1 MKNKKIPMRKCVAC
15 EENKAK
21 NDLIRIVNNKE
32 EGVSIDPTG
41 KKNGRGAY
49 ICIDSSCVELA
60 KKNRRLEHALKTEIT
75 ENMYEEINDYV
86 KNVNAK

>member
-15 EENKAK
+15 DENKAK

-32 EGVSIDPTG
+32 EGVQVDPTG

-49 ICIDSSCVELA
+49 ICKETSCIELA
-60 KKNRRLEHALKTEIT
+60 KKNHKLEHALKTEIT
-75 ENMYEEINDYV
+75 ESLYEEIKDYV

>member
-1 MKNKKIPMRKCVAC
+1 MKNKKIPMRKCIAWG
-15 EENKAK
+15 ENKAK

-32 EGVSIDPTG
+32 EGVLADPTG

-49 ICIDSSCVELA
+49 ICKDPSCIELA
-60 KKNRRLEHALKTEIT
+60 QKNHKLEHALKTEIT
-75 ENMYEEINDYV
+75 QNLYEEIKDYV